1 MSQVATRY
9 AKALASQLEKE
20 GRFEQF
26 RPLLVAL
33 ASLPESSTRR
43 LDDPTIPLAAR
54 ETALRASLGNPA
66 ADSLLGRFVELLAR
80 KRRLGLIDKICQMVL
95 DLESRKAG
103 IVDGTVLSHTLLDKV
118 VVARLEAGLSG
129 PGRSVRLTNSVDS
142 SILGGFK
149 VHLEAT
155 VLDATINNQLH
166 QARKVLLSA

>member
-1 MSQVATRY
+1 
-9 AKALASQLEKE
+9 
-20 GRFEQF
+20 
-26 RPLLVAL
+26 
-33 ASLPESSTRR
+33 
-43 LDDPTIPLAAR
+43 
-54 ETALRASLGNPA
+54 
-66 ADSLLGRFVELLAR
+66 
-80 KRRLGLIDKICQMVL
+80 MVL

-103 IVDGTVLSHTLLDKV
+103 IVDGTVLSHTLLDKAV
-118 VVARLEAGLSG
+118 VSRLEAGLSG